1 MNLSDVKMLII
12 NFSTLAI
19 SMTNVDMILKS
30 VLLIITIF
38 YTLHKWY
45 FETKRKRKE
54 KKKINPKTI
63 AANARLKR
71 NNYD

>member
-45 FETKRKRKE
+45 FEAKRKRKE
-54 KKKINPKTI
+54 KKENKPKDYC
-63 AANARLKR
+63 RKCSPKKK
-71 NNYD
+71 